1 VGIQHAGLQDG
12 SDAGYL
18 ELDSHADIAADIAV
32 LGANCRI
39 FQETERNVD
48 VYGYH
53 PSHGST
59 SRKIVSGVFA
69 YDNPEDGTCTLLIV
83 HQGLHVP
90 TMNNSLIPPYQM
102 RVNDIVVNKCPK
114 SQLTNP
120 TVDDHAIIDHKNDPF
135 PFRIPLTLSRGT
147 ISAIPVRR
155 PTDAE
160 FADYELEPFE
170 LTHGET
176 PDWDHNDDSRGWAET
191 QLSTKLDLEERHVN
205 TLRIHDHDALAIC
218 SATHARSAWA
228 HHEVKPLVKGMLANC
243 YVSSVYAFN
252 LKTSGGLTATK
263 QLARNWMIPIAK
275 ARRSDNRNDGTTR
288 YTHDTQYSYP
298 MIQDQ

>member
-1 VGIQHAGLQDG
+1 MGIQHAGLQDG
-12 SDAGYL
+12 SDTGYL
-18 ELDSHADIAADIAV
+18 ELDSHADIAV

-39 FQETERNVD
+39 FQETERSVD
-48 VYGYH
+48 VYGYD

-102 RVNDIVVNKCPK
+102 RENDIVVNECPK
-114 SQLTNP
+114 SQLTDP
-120 TVDDHAIIDHKNDPF
+120 TVDDHAILIDRKDEPF
-135 PFRIPLTLSRGT
+135 PFRIPLMLRGT

-160 FADYELEPFE
+160 FADFELERFE
-170 LTHGET
+170 LTYET
-176 PDWDHNDDSRGWAET
+176 PDWDHNDDSRGQTET
-191 QLSTKLDLEERHVN
+191 RLSSKLDFEERHVHN
-205 TLRIHDHDALAIC
+205 VTAIS

-228 HHEVKPLVKGMLANC
+228 HHEVDTLAKAMAANC
-243 YVSSVYAFN
+243 YVSSVYASN
-252 LKTSGGLTATK
+252 LKTSGGLTAE
-263 QLARNWMIPIAK
+263 QLARN
-275 ARRSDNRNDGTTR
+275 
-288 YTHDTQYSYP
+288 
-298 MIQDQ
+298 